1 MLPTD
6 CIPLVLMPLP
16 GSPSLFLII
25 PRHHP
30 IPPSTAHC
38 SPISKPLSV
47 PQACAYSWPL
57 LVPPTLHA
65 GCLSRSHLRSGFS
78 WDPFLILLI
87 LYPRDTAG
95 QLTLPSHTQG
105 LCSTFPVSRVC
116 EWIPDTAGTQ
126 HQNASHFLGFLGP
139 TIQTATKPE

>member
-6 CIPLVLMPLP
+6 CSPLVLVPLP
-16 GSPSLFLII
+16 GSPSPFLII

-30 IPPSTAHC
+30 VSPSTAHC

-47 PQACAYSWPL
+47 PQVCTYSWPL
-57 LVPPTLHA
+57 LVPPPSHA

-78 WDPFLILLI
+78 WDPSLLLFT

-105 LCSTFPVSRVC
+105 LCSTFPISHVC
-116 EWIPDTAGTQ
+116 EWLPDTSGAQ
-126 HQNASHFLGFLGP
+126 RQNASHFPGFLSP
-139 TIQTATKPE
+139 TIQSATKPD